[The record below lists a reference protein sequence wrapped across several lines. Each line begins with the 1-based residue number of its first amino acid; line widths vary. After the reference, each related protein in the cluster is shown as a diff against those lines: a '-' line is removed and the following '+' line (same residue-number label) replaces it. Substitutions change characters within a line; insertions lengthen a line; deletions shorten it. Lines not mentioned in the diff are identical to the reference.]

1 MEKRIDM
8 EINLYM
14 NALIKK
20 QKEKNMEFYSKQRQ
34 LSLLYDNSLKNTTE
48 KTLVK
53 KLNTKA

>member
-14 NALIKK
+14 KGLIKK

>member
-1 MEKRIDM
+1 MEKRINM

-14 NALIKK
+14 NALIKR
-20 QKEKNMEFYSKQRQ
+20 QKEKNMKLYSRQ
-34 LSLLYDNSLKNTTE
+34 KELSLLYDNSLKNTTE

>member
-1 MEKRIDM
+1 MGSKINM

-20 QKEKNMEFYSKQRQ
+20 QKEENMKFYSKQRE
-34 LSLLYDNSLKNTTE
+34 LSLLYNNSLKNTTE